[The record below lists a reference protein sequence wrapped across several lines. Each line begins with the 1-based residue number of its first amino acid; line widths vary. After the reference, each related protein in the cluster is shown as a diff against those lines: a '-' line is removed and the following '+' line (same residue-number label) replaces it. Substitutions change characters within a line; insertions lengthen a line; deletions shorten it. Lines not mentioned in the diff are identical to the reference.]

1 MRSPSPLH
9 SLPPSRTQTHEQ
21 TLPHS
26 HTPASLNPQGERDY
40 AWGCRVQGQHHPD
53 RITHLNMDAPTE
65 RQLDVPTQNRK
76 AFDTCKSLEAKKW
89 ETHMMGVLHNGTQG
103 MYSFMSRHGL
113 GSGPNLSCTC
123 LYLTL
128 LSVVRSQRA
137 LGAHIHVLLDNTT
150 GDNKNNEVLF
160 FLAWLV
166 ETNVCEEVCLC

>member
-1 MRSPSPLH
+1 
-9 SLPPSRTQTHEQ
+9 
-21 TLPHS
+21 
-26 HTPASLNPQGERDY
+26 
-40 AWGCRVQGQHHPD
+40 
-53 RITHLNMDAPTE
+53 MDAPTE

-76 AFDTCKSLEAKKW
+76 AFDTCKSLEDKKW

-128 LSVVRSQRA
+128 LSIVRSQRA
-137 LGAHIHVLLDNTT
+137 LGAHIHILLDNTT

-166 ETNVCEEVCLC
+166 ETNVCEEVCCY